1 MASIDLFTIVR
12 ENVME
17 GSPFDI
23 EMRGNSEKDKVFIP
37 RGGSVDIQWKTTDA
51 NNVRLEIQMGNANL
65 SKKIENTGHLQ
76 IYPLGYTIF
85 FIEADGIKSDKISV
99 FVIANAKSTINPN
112 IPITITPILPV
123 EAPGIGYFK
132 AYPDT
137 ITEGKST
144 ILRWEILRAD
154 KVVLRAATDPT
165 VEGAVMTGSAYEVA
179 PLIDTT
185 YYLTAS
191 NAGGD
196 TTARVDIKVIQ
207 KEKVK
212 SPTVVSFV
220 ADKTIL
226 SSGEK
231 VIEQNLIDMVTPT
244 IAEDSKNIQGSEN
257 TYYWWILLIPVA
269 WWMLGNKGGKS

>member
-1 MASIDLFTIVR
+1 MASITVSEPDGSYSLTASSAEITQGESVTISWDATGAWCAFLSLSRQFTRIYSIFDKTNPKGKIIVSPMVTTIYRLKFARRDL
-12 ENVME
+12 
-17 GSPFDI
+17 PDI
-23 EMRGNSEKDKVFIP
+23 DQNITVT
-37 RGGSVDIQWKTTDA
+37 V
-51 NNVRLEIQMGNANL
+51 
-65 SKKIENTGHLQ
+65 KKPVKPVH
-76 IYPLGYTIF
+76 
-85 FIEADGIKSDKISV
+85 
-99 FVIANAKSTINPN
+99 
-112 IPITITPILPV
+112 V
-123 EAPGIGYFK
+123 EAPGIGYFR

-137 ITEGKST
+137 ITKGKST

-154 KVVLRAATDPT
+154 KVVLRAANDPT
-165 VEGAVMTGSAYEVA
+165 NKGAVMITSTYEVA

-231 VIEQNLIDMVTPT
+231 VIEQNPIDMAPPT